1 MGKPNNAR
9 LVVALL
15 VLAPFF
21 VSAPRTAAQTVT
33 GTIVGTVLD
42 AQGAVVPNASI
53 SAKNQDTGAE
63 RTAVSE
69 TSGEFTI
76 SSVPAGSYDVTIS
89 ASGFQQQVRN
99 GVTMTV
105 GATLRLD
112 FRLSV
117 GQVQQTVTVT
127 AEAPQID
134 TTTSTLSGLVSD
146 TTIRELPLNGR
157 DWLQLGA
164 LQAGVLVGL
173 TKSANAGADFAH
185 GSGEFLSVSGS
196 RPTQNLF
203 MVDGLV
209 INDMANKSP
218 GSTLGINLGVD
229 AIKEFSVLTST
240 SSAEYGRGSGGI
252 VNSIT
257 KSGTNSIHGT
267 AFGFLRNSALDAR
280 NFFDPA
286 TVPPFHRGQFG
297 GAVGGPIKKDK
308 YSISPTTRDYGS
320 S

>member
-53 SAKNQDTGAE
+53 SAKNLDTGAE

-76 SSVPAGSYDVTIS
+76 SSVPAGSYDVTVS

-112 FRLSV
+112 FSLSV

-173 TKSANAGADFAH
+173 TKSADA
-185 GSGEFLSVSGS
+185 GSGLRPREAVSFC
-196 RPTQNLF
+196 RFQEAAPPQNVF
-203 MVDGLV
+203 MVDGLG
-209 INDMANKSP
+209 D
-218 GSTLGINLGVD
+218 
-229 AIKEFSVLTST
+229 
-240 SSAEYGRGSGGI
+240 
-252 VNSIT
+252 
-257 KSGTNSIHGT
+257 
-267 AFGFLRNSALDAR
+267 
-280 NFFDPA
+280 
-286 TVPPFHRGQFG
+286 Q
-297 GAVGGPIKKDK
+297 
-308 YSISPTTRDYGS
+308 
-320 S
+320 